1 MPVRTGPGPGKV
13 AVKKLLATLSFAAT
27 VSVLVVIGADVAG
40 GAGPAQGVTSTSIT
54 IGIPYIDL
62 ATVDKLYGL
71 HLNQGSYPDA
81 YNALIDNLNAHGG
94 INGRKVIAKYAAI
107 NPALPTSG
115 ATSCTQLV
123 QDDHVFVAIDP
134 YFGICYLEA
143 GVPTI
148 NATVAGTVSGRAAP
162 NFTLQAP
169 TNVYDPI
176 QLAMLTRMGVFKGK
190 KVGVWGGPTDS
201 SEVRT
206 VDAALAKDHV
216 HVVQTAFDSAP
227 ATDSVGQAQQ
237 DAVIA
242 QRFQNAGVDEV
253 VAVGQ
258 GSAGWPLDQQA
269 NESTYNPP
277 WVATNYDALYGYAI
291 GSSTNPVYLEKVLAT
306 TPTPAAIAAWKDPQI
321 QHCVAIIKKE
331 TPNDAISSP
340 IGQSPA
346 DTSNQTYIAP
356 MTACTNVAMFTAIA
370 EAAGKN
376 LTLGHF
382 ETAGYGLHDVTF
394 PGIASS
400 VSFGPHQAYATVP
413 IYLAHYDPVQKQML
427 VAPKPES
434 H

>member
-1 MPVRTGPGPGKV
+1 M
-13 AVKKLLATLSFAAT
+13 KKLLCTVCFAAT
-27 VSVLVVIGADVAG
+27 VSSVVASGASLVGATG
-40 GAGPAQGVTSTSIT
+40 HTQGVTPTSIT

-62 ATVDKLYGL
+62 VTVDKLYGL
-71 HLNQGSYPDA
+71 HLNQGSYPEA
-81 YNALIDNLNAHGG
+81 YNALIDDLNAHGG
-94 INGRKVIAKYAAI
+94 IDGRKVVAQYAAI
-107 NPALPTSG
+107 NPAVPTSG

-123 QDDHVFVAIDP
+123 QDDHVFAVLNP

-148 NATVAGTVSGRAAP
+148 NGTVAGTVSGHAAP

-169 TNVYDPI
+169 ANVYDPI
-176 QLAMLTRMGVFKGK
+176 QLALLTKMGVFKGK

-201 SEVRT
+201 AEVRIA
-206 VDAALAKDHV
+206 DAALAKDHV

-242 QRFQNAGVDEV
+242 QRFQNAGIDEV

-269 NESTYNPP
+269 NQSSYNPP

-291 GSSTNPVYLEKVLAT
+291 GSSVNPVYLKNVVAT
-306 TPTPAAIAAWKDPQI
+306 TPIPAATTEWKEPSIRQ
-321 QHCVAIIKKE
+321 CVATIEKE
-331 TPNDAISSP
+331 SPGDAITSP
-340 IGQSPA
+340 IGQSPS

-356 MTACTNVAMFTAIA
+356 MSACTNLGMFTAIA
-370 EAAGKN
+370 KTAGKN
-376 LTLGHF
+376 LTVTAF
-382 ETAGYGLHDVTF
+382 ERSGFGLHDVTF

-400 VSFGPHQAYATVP
+400 VSFGPHQAYADVP
-413 IYLAHYDPVQKQML
+413 IYLAHYDPALKQML
-427 VAPKPES
+427 IAAHPEPT
-434 H
+434 

>member
-1 MPVRTGPGPGKV
+1 MK
-13 AVKKLLATLSFAAT
+13 ALLCISCFAAT
-27 VSVLVVIGADVAG
+27 VSAAALTGAHPAG
-40 GAGPAQGVTSTSIT
+40 AAGQTRGVSPTSIT

-81 YNALIDNLNAHGG
+81 YNALIKNLNAHGG
-94 INGRKVIAKYAAI
+94 IDGRKVVVQYAPI
-107 NPALPTSG
+107 NPAVPTSG

-123 QDDHVFVAIDP
+123 QDDHVFAVLNP

-148 NATVAGTVSGRAAP
+148 NGTVGATVAGGAAP

-169 TNVYDPI
+169 ANVYDPV
-176 QLAMLTRMGVFKGK
+176 QLALLTRMGVFKGR

-201 SEVRT
+201 AEVRT

-216 HVVQTAFDSAP
+216 HVVQTAYDSAP
-227 ATDSVGQAQQ
+227 ATDTVGQAQQ

-242 QRFQNAGVDEV
+242 QRFQNAGIDEV

-291 GSSTNPVYLEKVLAT
+291 GSSVNPVYLKNVLAT
-306 TPTPAAIAAWKDPQI
+306 TPTPAASVEWKDPLIRQ
-321 QHCVAIIKKE
+321 CVATIRKE
-331 TPNDAISSP
+331 SPEDAISSP
-340 IGQSPA
+340 IGQSPS

-356 MTACTNVAMFTAIA
+356 MSACNNLGMFTAIA

-376 LTLGHF
+376 LTVPRF
-382 ETAGYGLHDVTF
+382 DQAGFGLRHVRF

-400 VSFGPHQAYATVP
+400 VSFGPNQAYATVP
-413 IYLAHYDPVQKQML
+413 IYLAHYDPALKQML
-427 VAPKPES
+427 VAS
-434 H
+434 HPQSS

>member
-1 MPVRTGPGPGKV
+1 M
-13 AVKKLLATLSFAAT
+13 KKLLFTLCFAAI
-27 VSVLVVIGADVAG
+27 VSIVAVVGADVAG
-40 GAGPAQGVTSTSIT
+40 AVGSAQGVTSTNIT

-62 ATVDKLYGL
+62 ATVDQLYGL

-94 INGRKVIAKYAAI
+94 IDGRKVLAKYAAI

-115 ATSCTQLV
+115 ATSCTALV
-123 QDDHVFVAIDP
+123 QDDHVFVALNP

-148 NATVAGTVSGRAAP
+148 NGIVAGTVPAPAAP

-169 TNVYDPI
+169 AVVYDPI
-176 QLAMLTRMGVFKGK
+176 QLALLTKLGVFKGK

-201 SEVRT
+201 AEVKT

-216 HVVQTAFDSAP
+216 RVVQTAFDSAP

-242 QRFQNAGVDEV
+242 QRFQNAGIDEV

-291 GSSTNPVYLEKVLAT
+291 GSSTNPTYLSKVIAT
-306 TPTPAAIAAWKDPQI
+306 TPTPAATAEWKQPLI

-331 TPNDAISSP
+331 IPGDAISSP
-340 IGQSPA
+340 IGQSPS

-356 MTACTNVAMFTAIA
+356 MTACTNVAMLVAIA
-370 EAAGKN
+370 TSAGKN
-376 LTLGHF
+376 LTVSHF
-382 ETAGYGLHDVTF
+382 EKAGYGLRNVTF

-413 IYLAHYDPVQKQML
+413 IYLAHYDPALKQML

-434 H
+434 S

>member
-1 MPVRTGPGPGKV
+1 M
-13 AVKKLLATLSFAAT
+13 KKSLCTLWITAT
-27 VSVLVVIGADVAG
+27 VFACVVIGADRASAVGQAR
-40 GAGPAQGVTSTSIT
+40 GVTPTTIT

-81 YNALIDNLNAHGG
+81 YDALIDNLNAHGG
-94 INGRKVIAKYAAI
+94 INGRKVIAKYAPV
-107 NPALPTSG
+107 NPAVPTSG

-123 QDDHVFVAIDP
+123 QDDHVFVAVNP

-148 NATVAGTVSGRAAP
+148 NGTVAATVSGQAAP

-169 TNVYDPI
+169 ANVYDPI

-201 SEVRT
+201 AEVKT

-216 HVVQTAFDSAP
+216 RVVQTAFDSAP

-242 QRFQNAGVDEV
+242 QRFQNAGIDEV

-269 NESTYNPP
+269 NQSTYNPP
-277 WVATNYDALYGYAI
+277 WVATNYNALYGFAI
-291 GSSTNPVYLEKVLAT
+291 GSSANPVYLRNVLAT
-306 TPTPAAIAAWKDPQI
+306 TPIPAATAEWKDPLI
-321 QHCVAIIKKE
+321 QRCVATIEKE
-331 TPNDAISSP
+331 SPGDSISSP
-340 IGQSPA
+340 IGQSVS

-356 MTACTNVAMFTAIA
+356 MSACTNLAMFTAIA
-370 EAAGKN
+370 KAAGKN
-376 LTLGHF
+376 LTVSHF
-382 ETAGYGLHDVTF
+382 ENAGFGLHNVTF

-400 VSFGPHQAYATVP
+400 ISFGPDQAYANVP
-413 IYLAHYDPVQKQML
+413 IYLAHYDPALKQML
-427 VAPKPES
+427 IAS
-434 H
+434 HPASN